1 MGGWRG
7 AGAAAPGLAM
17 ADSRQKRDAPPHRGR
32 VQAQGGGT
40 EESVPWTQTSA
51 PTVAD
56 VLRILDELEAK
67 LTPAEKK
74 YREEAFGQARAF
86 VRNVPAPGL
95 SARTSK
101 SFPRNT
107 AGDIRVDIEVI
118 AGLACVP
125 DSTAK

>member
-1 MGGWRG
+1 MGASLG
-7 AGAAAPGLAM
+7 AEAAAPGLAM

-51 PTVAD
+51 PTVSD

-107 AGDIRVDIEVI
+107 AGEIYDKFDRNSE
-118 AGLACVP
+118 LASSP
-125 DSTAK
+125 PPTA